1 MEVSAAVSHL
11 QDPTFLRPP
20 PRPQPRPGAPGLTAR
35 RWLQSASRAPAALLP
50 RPGRGWQPASAGP
63 ARGAGRSQGRGP
75 GVESAQSY
83 AALVALLG
91 APSAAG
97 SSPGTRLCRLRV
109 REGYTFPLAPLVS
122 SRAVAA
128 EVSSRG
134 NYADPSLG
142 SSPRPSSPPP
152 PLCWG
157 AGVGPRQRGGSGSL
171 KREVPGS
178 RGAAGH
184 QLTPPCDAILRPVTP
199 RVPRA
204 RARAPPRRAPCSCRD
219 PRACRPHPSPR
230 SIPASAGR

>member
-1 MEVSAAVSHL
+1 MDVSAAVSHL
-11 QDPTFLRPP
+11 LDPTFLRPR
-20 PRPQPRPGAPGLTAR
+20 PRPQPRPG
-35 RWLQSASRAPAALLP
+35 
-50 RPGRGWQPASAGP
+50 RPGSP
-63 ARGAGRSQGRGP
+63 RGAGSKVRHGHQPRSSRGRGEAGNRPAQARPGVPGGLRGGDP
-75 GVESAQSY
+75 GVEGAQRC